1 MEAIETDTNT
11 PEQQALDF
19 FTNMTIGYAP
29 RVGSLSG
36 FRNLWLTA
44 SGAAKLAS
52 TAGWIV
58 GQRSGELALS
68 LYSNLSRLNGR
79 GEMLEIS
86 RDRYGTTLSSPVEFP
101 SQRVVLGDDGTLGG
115 FSICFC
121 SFVSDE
127 DVKEK
132 AEALYK
138 ADESEHKELLPL
150 YEARR
155 ELAVQ
160 DCLTTSRYR
169 HDSLGCTE
177 IEGHYRFWMNGGLL
191 LHGYGEV
198 FAVTLTP
205 HTGWS
210 VHT

>member
-1 MEAIETDTNT
+1 MEAIDTNT

-177 IEGHYRFWMNGGLL
+177 IEGHYRFWMSGGLL

>member
-1 MEAIETDTNT
+1 MEAIDTNT

-19 FTNMTIGYAP
+19 FTNMTVGYAP
-29 RVGSLSG
+29 REGSMSG

-86 RDRYGTTLSSPVEFP
+86 RDRYGHTLSRPVEFP
-101 SQRVVLGDDGTLGG
+101 SQRVMLGDDGTLGG
-115 FSICFC
+115 FSVCFC
-121 SFVSDE
+121 LFVSDE
-127 DVKEK
+127 DVQKK
-132 AEALYK
+132 VEAM
-138 ADESEHKELLPL
+138 ASDEVMVHEHAAK
-150 YEARR
+150 R

-160 DCLTTSRYR
+160 DCLTRTDYR
-169 HDSLGCTE
+169 NNGNVK

>member
-29 RVGSLSG
+29 REGYMSQ
-36 FRNLWLTA
+36 FHNLWLTA

-58 GQRSGELALS
+58 GQRSEELALS

-86 RDRYGTTLSSPVEFP
+86 RDRHGTTLSSPVEFP
-101 SQRVVLGDDGTLGG
+101 SQRVILGDDGTLGG
-115 FSICFC
+115 FSVCFC

-127 DVKEK
+127 DVKER
-132 AEALYK
+132 AEALYST
-138 ADESEHKELLPL
+138 DETSFNGELPL

-160 DCLTTSRYR
+160 DSLTTSRYR
-169 HDSLGCTE
+169 HDPLGCTE

>member
-29 RVGSLSG
+29 REGYMSQ
-36 FRNLWLTA
+36 FHNLWLTA

-52 TAGWIV
+52 TAGWIA

-86 RDRYGTTLSSPVEFP
+86 RDRYGHTLSRPVEFP
-101 SQRVVLGDDGTLGG
+101 SQRVMLGDDGTLGG
-115 FSICFC
+115 FSVCFC
-121 SFVSDE
+121 LFVSDE
-127 DVKEK
+127 DVQEK

-169 HDSLGCTE
+169 SDSLGCTE
-177 IEGHYRFWMNGGLL
+177 IEGHYRFWMSGGLL